1 MLHGEVQI
9 SCLSMKCRQGQKGKR
24 ELHPAWLPASSV
36 LAAQQPCTSLG
47 EGGGQDRG
55 RGSGPGAVGS
65 SPSSVPAQGRL
76 FSRHF
81 SFGLCILSA
90 LQKNWRSVSGGK
102 KGRQLSRL
110 TVQLDSHNPKSFW
123 PLLFT
128 QGCKAHRVLG
138 TVPGKPMLAAPRC
151 LRRAYCVPGARLT
164 TW

>member
-1 MLHGEVQI
+1 
-9 SCLSMKCRQGQKGKR
+9 MKCRQGQKGKR

-36 LAAQQPCTSLG
+36 AAQQNSSTAAVRLP
-47 EGGGQDRG
+47 RG
-55 RGSGPGAVGS
+55 RGRTRQGQGVRAWGGGKQSLLSPLLGPLLGAGF
-65 SPSSVPAQGRL
+65 

-81 SFGLCILSA
+81 SFGLYILSA
-90 LQKNWRSVSGGK
+90 LQKNCRSVSGGK

-128 QGCKAHRVLG
+128 QGCKAHPVLG
-138 TVPGKPMLAAPRC
+138 TVSGKPMVAAPRC
-151 LRRAYCVPGARLT
+151 LRRVYCVPGARLT